1 MVEDKAQQKPEATK
15 QQQGKALEEDDEF
28 EEFEDK
34 GVLIG
39 SRWLLAEWG
48 SQLSSMSRYCADWH
62 DSQTLPSNPALWE
75 ADWDDTSGND
85 NFAAQLQE
93 QLQKHYYSKK

>member
-1 MVEDKAQQKPEATK
+1 MVEDTAQQKPEATK

-39 SRWLLAEWG
+39 QQVASCCLGTALFT
-48 SQLSSMSRYCADWH
+48 MSPYRADWD

-85 NFAAQLQE
+85 NFAAQLKE

>member
-1 MVEDKAQQKPEATK
+1 MVEDTAQQKPDANK

-34 GVLIG
+34 
-39 SRWLLAEWG
+39 
-48 SQLSSMSRYCADWH
+48 DWD